1 MKHLAAS
8 RTRTRTRPAPAPT
21 PPEVLPVTAP
31 VTLARTPWRNRP
43 ARRVDETSGGL
54 LQALDAAPVGRGPAG
69 PMAGRVFHRMR
80 LRAQEET
87 TAQIAGTYPFVAER
101 GFTADGAYIGRDR
114 FTRGAFR
121 FDPFELYRAGLL
133 PNPNVGIFGTI
144 GSGKSSLI
152 KTMALRLLAFGVRFI
167 SPADTKGEM
176 AALAR
181 AVDATLVQLGPGMG
195 KALNPLYAPPK
206 PAHLEDRVYIELMEQ
221 QRLLLLT
228 ALGATASGRPLTARE
243 ETGIE
248 QALAQLTRQ
257 TEHIGSGRMRQPN
270 LAEFCDLMLNP
281 TQAMADAIPVPL
293 TVLADDCLD
302 LALRFRAMI
311 KGSLKGVFDGDTV
324 DIDWNKPGVVIDI
337 SRIRASD
344 AGVALTM
351 TCGQALVDQILTFTD
366 QQWVRVLDE
375 CWRQIRYPH
384 IVRRISEGQKLARG
398 DDVTSGSATLISLH
412 RISDLMGAA
421 PEVRELALGLLADC
435 STRIIYNQADDQIP
449 ITRTTLNLTDVE
461 AALLPRLPQATAL
474 WKVAQRS
481 FVVDHTVLRDGH
493 EWDLIQTDSRMG
505 TRKYETVDDPDAA
518 MRTEMRDGTGSRSAT
533 DDGAVDDMAAETL
546 DGPVEG
552 AA

>member
-1 MKHLAAS
+1 MRRAN
-8 RTRTRTRPAPAPT
+8 RDEPR
-21 PPEVLPVTAP
+21 PVTTP
-31 VTLARTPWRNRP
+31 RTPWRTPPR
-43 ARRVDETSGGL
+43 AHDGDGL
-54 LQALDAAPVGRGPAG
+54 GEIVSSLDLAPVGRGPAG
-69 PMAGRVFHRMR
+69 PKAGRVFHRLR

-101 GFTADGAYIGRDR
+101 GFTADGAYVGRDR

-121 FDPFELYRAGLL
+121 FDPFELYRAGQL

-152 KTMALRLLAFGVRFI
+152 KTLALRLLAFGVRFI
-167 SPADTKGEM
+167 NPADTKGEM
-176 AALAR
+176 TAMAK
-181 AVDATLVQLGPGMG
+181 AVGATVVQLGPGMG
-195 KALNPLYAPPK
+195 RSLNPLYAPPR
-206 PAHLEDRVYIELMEQ
+206 PASMAERTYVELMEQ

-257 TEHIGSGRMRQPN
+257 ADHVAADRMRQPN

-281 TQAMADAIPVPL
+281 TKEMAAAIPVPL
-293 TVLADDCLD
+293 SILADDCLD

-311 KGSLKGVFDGDTV
+311 KGTLKGVFDGETV
-324 DIDWNKPGVVIDI
+324 EIDWDKPGVVIDI
-337 SRIRASD
+337 SRIRASE

-366 QQWVRVLDE
+366 RQWLRVLDE
-375 CWRQIRYPH
+375 CWRQIRYPA

-398 DDVTSGSATLISLH
+398 DDTTSGSATLIALH

-421 PEVRELALGLLADC
+421 PEVRELSLGLLADC

-449 ITRTTLNLTDVE
+449 ITRSTLNLTDVE
-461 AALLPRLPQATAL
+461 AALLPQLPQATAL
-474 WKVAQRS
+474 WKVGQRS
-481 FVVDHTVLRDGH
+481 FLVDHTVLRDGL

-505 TRKYETVDDPDAA
+505 TRKYDSLTDPRRAMADEVGTAMDSPADAA
-518 MRTEMRDGTGSRSAT
+518 AD
-533 DDGAVDDMAAETL
+533 
-546 DGPVEG
+546 VEG